1 MFHFPRLILCS
12 LALLAAAPLCAQTA
26 SSTST
31 TSSSTTNT
39 ATPVS
44 TTAATTTTFTT
55 SAVVVYKLTFENSG
69 DNINYRPYQGGYY
82 IAPLQGGTGSLILLL
97 TTGGVKN
104 FYTYANFGELFV
116 AVKNTDR
123 KAVLS
128 ATAANTVSTTTFFA
142 IGDANDQRHI
152 ETRSSD
158 SDVWVAKL
166 LKGYAVS
173 ADSEKD
179 LPYGSSSATDIGV
192 AGVSFLRA
200 SLDEGMTQDAILNNR
215 TVATQVTDIQ
225 TQLTADGYTSGT
237 GTTTTTGTGTTSS
250 AASSTS
256 STSNTSTTNASSATK

>member
-1 MFHFPRLILCS
+1 MCHLPRLILCS
-12 LALLAAAPLCAQTA
+12 LAFLVA
-26 SSTST
+26 SSLRAQT
-31 TSSSTTNT
+31 TSSSTSSTT
-39 ATPVS
+39 SSTTPVS

-55 SAVVVYKLTFENSG
+55 SAVAVYKLTFENAG
-69 DNINYRPYQGGYY
+69 ENINYRPYQGGYY

-104 FYTYANFGELFV
+104 FYTYANFGELFI
-116 AVKNTDR
+116 AVKSADR

-142 IGDANDQRHI
+142 IGDADDRRHI

-179 LPYGSSSATDIGV
+179 LPYGSSSASDIGV
-192 AGVSFLRA
+192 AGVSYLRA
-200 SLDEGMTQDAILNNR
+200 SLDEGMTEDAILNNR

-250 AASSTS
+250 AASGTTTS
-256 STSNTSTTNASSATK
+256 STSNTSTSNASSATK